1 MKKTANLI
9 TMKDF
14 AKGMKEA
21 MSETLVQ
28 QMAINCASIAVA
40 GVVCLGINAYRVLK
54 GEATVEEVVE
64 DTTVA
69 ITGEEA

>member
-1 MKKTANLI
+1 MKKATNLI

-40 GVVCLGINAYRVLK
+40 GVVCLGINAYRVIK
-54 GEATVEEVVE
+54 GDTTVDEVVEEVV
-64 DTTVA
+64 
-69 ITGEEA
+69 

>member
-1 MKKTANLI
+1 MKKNNLI

-14 AKGMKEA
+14 CKGMSAA